1 MKKTKGKRRGAK
13 KGHKKGAKLSEK
25 QKSEVYKMVNK
36 DVEKK
41 FFDSFST
48 IAQQYGTPAT
58 GSLTAD
64 LTNITQNV
72 GGNQRIGDQIVPH
85 YVESRFTFENQATNP
100 NSTTRV
106 IYFQWRVDNTVA
118 PTAAD
123 ILDVGPGGAVVNSW
137 SPYNYDKRHLFTIIK
152 DFMFDMNGNIGSSK
166 YTRCF
171 SFKIPLIRKTARV
184 NYNAGANTGDHH
196 IYLFIIGSNANSATG
211 QLVTVDTRLI
221 YSDQ

>member
-1 MKKTKGKRRGAK
+1 MKKTYGKRRGAG
-13 KGHKKGAKLSEK
+13 KGRKKGAKLSEK

-41 FFDSFST
+41 FFDSYST

-58 GSLTAD
+58 AALTAD

-85 YVESRFTFENQATNP
+85 YIESRFTFENQAINP

-106 IYFQWRVDNTVA
+106 IYYQWRADNTVVPNA
-118 PTAAD
+118 GD
-123 ILDVGPGGAVVNSW
+123 ILDVGPGGLAVLPW

-152 DFMFDMNGNIGSSK
+152 DFMFDMNGNVGSSK

-171 SFKIPLIRKTARV
+171 TVKIPLIKKTARV
-184 NYNAGANTGDHH
+184 NFNAGANTGDHH
-196 IYLFIIGSNANSATG
+196 IYLLILGSNPSGANG

-221 YSDQ
+221 YSDS